1 MAVKS
6 KGSAR
11 PAPKKKE
18 AEFDNLLRLAESF
31 QKQQKRRTRVD
42 RPRKRA

>member
-6 KGSAR
+6 KGAAR
-11 PAPKKKE
+11 PSPKKKE
-18 AEFDNLLRLAESF
+18 TGFDNLLRLAESV
-31 QKQQKRRTRVD
+31 QRRQKRRTRAD